1 MSEQH
6 AALDPTDAPGP
17 GTFERIFQAL
27 DACSRHLIGPATPR
41 LLVIPIRDDAGVVQG
56 GLWGCTMFEWLNVQM
71 LVVPE
76 SLQGQ
81 GIGSALMALAE
92 MEARARGCRGMH
104 VETFSFQAAP
114 FYQKLGFS
122 LFGVLEDYPPGH
134 RQLYFRK
141 HFDDLATVASRGSSA
156 VVNRTVMQVA

>member
-1 MSEQH
+1 MPIVH
-6 AALDPTDAPGP
+6 GALDPTDTAAPG
-17 GTFERIFQAL
+17 TYEAIFQAL
-27 DACSRHLIGPATPR
+27 DACSRAVIGPATPR
-41 LLVIPIRDDAGVVQG
+41 LLVIPIRDDAGAVRG

-76 SLQGQ
+76 SLRGQ

-141 HFDDLATVASRGSSA
+141 HFDDLAPVASHEASA
-156 VVNRTVMQVA
+156 VANRTVMQVA